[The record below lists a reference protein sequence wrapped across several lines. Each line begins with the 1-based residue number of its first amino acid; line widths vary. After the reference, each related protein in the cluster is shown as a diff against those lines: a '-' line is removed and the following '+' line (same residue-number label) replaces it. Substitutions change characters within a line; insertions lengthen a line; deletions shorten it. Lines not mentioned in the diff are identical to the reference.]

1 MLSKNFKCKKEIY
14 LNRFRFNRET
24 REAFEESRKERKLG
38 YPNSKIYNDFNEY
51 WEEVLAKI
59 ENELKEDKA

>member
-38 YPNSKIYNDFNEY
+38 YPNSKIYNSFQELLD
-51 WEEVLAKI
+51 EVLVEI
-59 ENELKEDKA
+59 EDELQEDKA